1 MSSSRDAAS
10 LLAPVAAL
18 CLLATVLPA
27 ALPSPKTGPSSDTC
41 LTLADS
47 PPGAG
52 PESLLRLERCSVLA
66 PNDVQLL
73 ADLGA
78 AYEAADTPAKAEAA
92 YRRALALDPDAADVR
107 LRLGTLALV
116 RGDAGEA
123 RRQAE
128 AALRVQPN
136 RRALVDLLR
145 AADAAST
152 LAQR

>member
-47 PPGAG
+47 PPGV
-52 PESLLRLERCSVLA
+52 PESILRLERCSVLT
-66 PNDVQLL
+66 PDDVQLL

-78 AYEAADTPAKAEAA
+78 AYEAAGEPAKAEAA
-92 YRRALALDPDAADVR
+92 YRRALAVDPDAADVR
-107 LRLGTLALV
+107 LRLGSLELV

-123 RRQAE
+123 RRQAA
-128 AALRVQPN
+128 AALRIQPN

-152 LAQR
+152 LARR